1 MGQRNRI
8 EGSKEKAVA
17 TAQAPHKAR
26 LAALEV
32 EVLARLAADDGPRV
46 SDEERADGLLFDSG

>member
-8 EGSKEKAVA
+8 EGSQEKAVA
-17 TAQAPHKAR
+17 TALAPHKAR

-46 SDEERADGLLFDSG
+46 SD

>member
-8 EGSKEKAVA
+8 EGSQEKAVA

-32 EVLARLAADDGPRV
+32 EVLARLAADNGPRV
-46 SDEERADGLLFDSG
+46 SDDERADGLLFDSG

>member
-8 EGSKEKAVA
+8 EGSQEKAVA

-32 EVLARLAADDGPRV
+32 EVLARLAADNGPRV

>member
-8 EGSKEKAVA
+8 EGSQEKAVA

-46 SDEERADGLLFDSG
+46 SD

>member
-1 MGQRNRI
+1 MGPRNRI
-8 EGSKEKAVA
+8 EGSQEKAVA

-32 EVLARLAADDGPRV
+32 EVLARLAADNGPRV